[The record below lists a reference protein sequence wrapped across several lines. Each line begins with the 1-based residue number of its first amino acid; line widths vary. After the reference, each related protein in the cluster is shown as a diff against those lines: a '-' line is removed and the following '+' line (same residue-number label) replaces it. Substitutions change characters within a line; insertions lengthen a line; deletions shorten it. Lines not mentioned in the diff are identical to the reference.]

1 MMSKI
6 NLRLT
11 PQVMP
16 TDIVLLSGGVESTT
30 LLYEGRAQG
39 ELRALF
45 IDYGQ
50 SSARQE
56 RRAAAAACARTDT
69 PFTAINL
76 KRLALDLGGSAA
88 IRPHVPL
95 RARNLLAVSIAANWA
110 LQTQARRVLLGLQ
123 RGDREHPEGRPDFI
137 RPLTECLASLK
148 LVLETPYRE
157 LSKADVIA
165 RGLALGVDY
174 TLTYSCLLGHRAH
187 CGQCPQCQARDSAL
201 RDLGSPSGPP
211 K

>member
-1 MMSKI
+1 
-6 NLRLT
+6 
-11 PQVMP
+11 MP
-16 TDIVLLSGGVESTT
+16 TDIVLLSGGIESTT
-30 LLYEGRAQG
+30 LLYEARTQG

-50 SSARQE
+50 SAALQE
-56 RRAAAAACARTDT
+56 RRAAAAACVRTDT
-69 PFTAINL
+69 PFTVINL
-76 KRLALDLGGSAA
+76 KRLAIDLRGPTA

-95 RARNLLAVSIAANWA
+95 RARNLLAVSLAANWA

-123 RGDREHPEGRPDFI
+123 REDQKHPEGRPDFT
-137 RPLTECLASLK
+137 RPLSECLASLK
-148 LVLETPYRE
+148 VVLEIPYRE

-201 RDLGSPSGPP
+201 RGLESPSGPP